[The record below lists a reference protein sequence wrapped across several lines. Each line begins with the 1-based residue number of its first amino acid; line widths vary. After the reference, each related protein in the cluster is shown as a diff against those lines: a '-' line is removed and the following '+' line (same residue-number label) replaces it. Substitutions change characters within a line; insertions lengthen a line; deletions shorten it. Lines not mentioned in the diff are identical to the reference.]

1 MTYVMI
7 SPTGI
12 KIFSWLATMF
22 GGSIKLETPMLFAV
36 GFLFLFTVGGQVLML
51 GPSRPAQTSR
61 GKWSCTLA
69 ERTFVLRTYVRRTI
83 APFGGVLPS
92 EDRLPQEVSQIFF
105 SLREKKSP
113 LTRYPLLQ
121 KGKKP
126 LSKFIHE
133 HRVHIR
139 CH

>member
-1 MTYVMI
+1 MI

-83 APFGGVLPS
+83 APFGGV
-92 EDRLPQEVSQIFF
+92 
-105 SLREKKSP
+105 
-113 LTRYPLLQ
+113 
-121 KGKKP
+121 
-126 LSKFIHE
+126 
-133 HRVHIR
+133 HIPPPKVGGCNQVPPTNMNEQAR
-139 CH
+139 